1 MLFYGDRC
9 READPRQ
16 LWDELDERLALALRM
31 PAGLARHAA
40 LTTSLIEWGVLLQ
53 GVADQAADARGF
65 DQEGAAETTLAGRLY
80 AIADELRCSFDSLCW
95 KAGGAIP
102 ATPRPSLPERVALRS
117 PEGYLHY
124 AVYPETYRA
133 AAASLAM
140 PLAGVIGI
148 RSIGTSLA
156 AMVAAASGSAAAMTV
171 RPRGEPYRRRI
182 LADPAI
188 AERLRRADG
197 AVAVVDEGPGLSG
210 SSFMAVAGWLEEAGG
225 ARRRIHVFPSHG
237 GPPGPE
243 ASDDTSRRWPSLA
256 RHVVPFDDLFLLTVK
271 PAHRLTTWLE
281 QALGPLDGP
290 LRDLS
295 GGAWRS
301 MVHGLRPPGAA
312 DDPAP
317 VIPAM
322 ERRKYAGVAGGR
334 RVLVKFAGLGPI
346 GERKLAHARAL
357 AAAGFT
363 PEPLALLHGFLV
375 ERWLPAAPHC
385 RLRDLPRP
393 VLLARLADY
402 MAFRAVALPADAAE
416 GAALPELV
424 DMAVHNTAERLG
436 AAAGERLA
444 RRLASLPRHGPGLR
458 RCATDNRLQPFEWL
472 VAADGRLMKTDA
484 VDHAFGHDLIG
495 CQDIAWDLAGA
506 AVEFDLEPA
515 EREALAHGVERRA
528 GRGISRDLIRL
539 LEPCYIA
546 CELARLHFALAM
558 TAGPDRLHLS
568 AADARYAQK
577 LRDWLDGTERQQA
590 VGSGEGC

>member
-9 READPRQ
+9 RDADPRQ
-16 LWDELDERLALALRM
+16 LWDELDERLDRAQRM
-31 PAGLARHAA
+31 PAGLPRHAA

-53 GVADQAADARGF
+53 GVADEAADARGF
-65 DQEGAAETTLAGRLY
+65 DQEGAAEAALAGRLR

-95 KAGGAIP
+95 KAAGSIP
-102 ATPRPSLPERVALRS
+102 AAARPPLPERVALRS

-124 AVYPETYRA
+124 ALYPETYRA
-133 AAASLAM
+133 AAASLAE

-156 AMVAAASGSAAAMTV
+156 AMVAAACGSAAAMTV

-182 LADPAI
+182 LADPAM
-188 AERLRRADG
+188 AERLRRAEG

-210 SSFMAVAGWLEEAGG
+210 SSFMAVAGWLEEAGV
-225 ARRRIHVFPSHG
+225 ARARIHVFPSHD

-243 ASDDTSRRWPSLA
+243 ASGDTARRWPSLA
-256 RHVVPFDDLFLLTVK
+256 RHVAPFDAVFLATAK

-295 GGAWRS
+295 GGAWRTI
-301 MVHGLRPPGAA
+301 VHWPERHSPPA
-312 DDPAP
+312 
-317 VIPAM
+317 IPAM
-322 ERRKYAGVAGGR
+322 ERRKYLSVAGGR
-334 RVLVKFAGLGPI
+334 RVLVKFAGLGAV

-363 PEPLALLHGFLV
+363 PEPLALVHGFLV
-375 ERWLPAAPHC
+375 ERWLAPAPDC

-402 MAFRAVALPADAAE
+402 LAFRARALPADAGE

-424 DMAVHNTAERLG
+424 AMAAYNAAERLG
-436 AAAGERLA
+436 AATGDRLA
-444 RRLASLPRHGPGLR
+444 RRLAGLPRHGPAVR
-458 RCATDNRLQPFEWL
+458 RCATDNRLHAFEWL
-472 VAADGRLMKTDA
+472 VAADGRLLKTDA

-528 GRGISRDLIRL
+528 GRGIARELIRL

-546 CELARLHFALAM
+546 CELARLHFGLAM
-558 TAGPDRLHLS
+558 TAGPDRQPLH

-577 LRDWLDGTERQQA
+577 LRDWVEF
-590 VGSGEGC
+590 SE